1 MTKKIISALL
11 ALILCFSLAISVS
24 AAETGFIVNELGY
37 LADEEVSSLNLL
49 ASAIYDQTGVGIFF
63 VYAQTEDVES
73 FDVSTVVGD
82 IPDYVV
88 MLENETHWYM
98 HLGGR
103 GEIIT
108 LEDEDALRA
117 IYDETDTYVEGVM
130 DFLEAT
136 AAYFPEL
143 PAATEQVVY
152 DQEECFIYDDADLLT
167 DAEEVT
173 LTAQLEEIS
182 HTYNT
187 QLVICT
193 IESMNGGDIDAF
205 VDYLYDSMGFG
216 YGENHEGVMLLIC
229 MDPREYRILS
239 NGYAGEAVGPDEI
252 DTLCD
257 IMNAYLPDGAYRTA
271 FFYFAEQCEDFL
283 EYYQAGSPFEVG
295 KSLAISIVIGL
306 IAGLIVALVLKGQL
320 KSVHKQ
326 NQANVYVKKDSM
338 TVDSQL
344 DIFLYRNITRTR
356 KQKESSSGSSG
367 SGSSTRSK
375 GGGSF

>member
-1 MTKKIISALL
+1 MKRKIISALL
-11 ALILCFSLAISVS
+11 ALILCFSLVISVS
-24 AAETGFIVNELGY
+24 AADSGFVVNELGY
-37 LADEEVSSLNLL
+37 LSDEEVSSLNLL

-63 VYAQTEDVES
+63 VFSQTDDVET
-73 FDVSTVVGD
+73 FDVSTIVGE

-108 LEDEDALRA
+108 LEDEDVLRA
-117 IYDETDTYVEGVM
+117 IYDEAETYIEGIM

-136 AAYFPEL
+136 AAYFPEI
-143 PAATEQVVY
+143 PTATEPVIY
-152 DQEECFIYDDADLLT
+152 AEECFLYDDADLLT
-167 DAEEVT
+167 DTEEET
-173 LTAQLEEIS
+173 LVAQLEKIS

-193 IESMNGGDIDAF
+193 IASMDGGDIDGF
-205 VDYLYDSMGFG
+205 IDYLYDTMELG
-216 YGENHEGVMLLIC
+216 YGENHEGVLLLIS

-257 IMNAYLPDGAYRTA
+257 IMDAYLPNGAYSTA
-271 FFYFAEQCEDFL
+271 FFYFAEQCGEFL
-283 EYYQAGSPFEVG
+283 EYYQAGSPFAVG
-295 KSLAISIVIGL
+295 KNLAISIVIGL
-306 IAGLIVALVLKGQL
+306 IAGLIVAFVLKSQL

-326 NQANVYVKKDSM
+326 NQASVYVKKGSM
-338 TVDSQL
+338 TVDSRY
-344 DIFLYRNITRTR
+344 DIFLYRNVSCTKKPEER
-356 KQKESSSGSSG
+356 SSSSSG